1 MRSLLPLLLALL
13 AFLAPACGSD
23 GGGQTPSAE
32 GELLVAAAAHLSYAF
47 DEIGALFEA
56 ETGAKVTFSYGS
68 SGLLATQ
75 IEGGLPADIY
85 CSADTSYVDQLRE
98 KGLIVPGSELV
109 YALGRLVLASS
120 TKSGLALTELSDLQR
135 PEVEQI
141 AIANPQYSPYGRAA
155 EEALKSAG
163 LWDDLQ
169 PRIVYGQNVR
179 QATQFVE
186 SGNAEAGL
194 IPLSLAINSSGLTYV
209 LVDDSLHLPIRAE
222 LAIVAGTKSEEL
234 ARRFVAF
241 LTGPKGQA
249 VMEKYGFVVP
259 KEG

>member
-1 MRSLLPLLLALL
+1 MRGCLALL
-13 AFLAPACGSD
+13 LVLLTLLAAACGSE
-23 GGGQTPSAE
+23 GEGQTSSAQ
-32 GELLVAAAAHLSYAF
+32 GELLVAAAADLSYAF

-68 SGLLATQ
+68 SGLLASQ

-85 CSADTSYVDQLRE
+85 SSADTRYVDQIRE
-98 KGLIVPGSELV
+98 KGLIVPGTDQV
-109 YALGRLVLASS
+109 YALGRLALASS
-120 TKSGLALTELSDLQR
+120 TKAGLALTELSELGM
-135 PEVEQI
+135 PEVKQI
-141 AIANPQYSPYGRAA
+141 AIANPQHAPYGRAA
-155 EEALKSAG
+155 EEALRNAG

-194 IPLSLAINSSGLTYV
+194 IALSLAINSSGLTYV
-209 LVDDSLHLPIRAE
+209 LVDDSLHQPIRQE
-222 LAIVAGTKSEEL
+222 LAIVAGTKNEDL

-241 LTGPKGQA
+241 LTGAEGQA

>member
-1 MRSLLPLLLALL
+1 LLPALLLAILT
-13 AFLAPACGSD
+13 AACGSD
-23 GGGQTPSAE
+23 GGERASSAQ
-32 GELLVAAAAHLSYAF
+32 GELLVAAAADLSYAF

-56 ETGAKVTFSYGS
+56 QTGARVTFSYGS
-68 SGLLATQ
+68 SGLLASQ

-85 CSADTSYVDQLRE
+85 SSADTRYVDQLAE
-98 KGLIVPGSELV
+98 KGLIVPGSERV
-109 YALGRLVLASS
+109 YALGRLALASA
-120 TKSGLALTELSDLQR
+120 TRSGLALNALSELRR
-135 PEVEQI
+135 PEVKQI
-141 AIANPQYSPYGRAA
+141 AIANPQHAPYGRAA
-155 EEALKSAG
+155 QEALKSAG
-163 LWDDLQ
+163 LWAELE

-194 IPLSLAINSSGLTYV
+194 IALSLAINSSDLTYV
-209 LVDDSLHLPIRAE
+209 LVDDSLHLPIRQE
-222 LAIVAGTKSEEL
+222 LAIVAGTNNEEL

-241 LTGPKGQA
+241 LTGAEGQA